1 MRIHWGELQ
10 NLPMALQFYLMR
22 HVEARQGEVLWHAHV
37 EVRQGEVLWHTHVTC
52 QLGVSIRKR
61 VEAKP
66 ADAKQSPPRVQC

>member
-22 HVEARQGEVLWHAHV
+22 HVEARQGEVLWH
-37 EVRQGEVLWHTHVTC
+37 THVTH

-61 VEAKP
+61 FKAKP
-66 ADAKQSPPRVQC
+66 ADAKQSPPRVQR